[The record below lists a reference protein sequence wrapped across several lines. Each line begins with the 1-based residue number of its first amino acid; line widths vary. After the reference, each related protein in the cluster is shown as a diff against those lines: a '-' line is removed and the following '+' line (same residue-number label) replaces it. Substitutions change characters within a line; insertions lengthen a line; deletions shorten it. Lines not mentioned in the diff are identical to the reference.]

1 MRASAGQGWQAG
13 LPARGCRVADGPLQS
28 ERLFRYM
35 SDRYYELRD
44 AVVNGDA
51 PELDR
56 AQLYEDLAALALF
69 AADWFK
75 AGREGNGV
83 RR

>member
-1 MRASAGQGWQAG
+1 MADSA
-13 LPARGCRVADGPLQS
+13 LQS
-28 ERLFRYM
+28 ERFFRHM

-44 AVVNGDA
+44 AVASGEAVDIDPA
-51 PELDR
+51 K
-56 AQLYEDLAALALF
+56 LYEDLAALALF

-75 AGREGNGV
+75 ANRQQIPE

>member
-1 MRASAGQGWQAG
+1 
-13 LPARGCRVADGPLQS
+13 VADSALQS
-28 ERLFRYM
+28 ERFFQHM

-44 AVVNGDA
+44 AVANGEA
-51 PELDR
+51 PEMDH
-56 AQLYEDLAALALF
+56 ATLYEDMAALALF

-75 AGREGNGV
+75 ANREQIPE

>member
-1 MRASAGQGWQAG
+1 
-13 LPARGCRVADGPLQS
+13 VADSALQS
-28 ERLFRYM
+28 ERFFRHM

-44 AVVNGDA
+44 AVANGEAAEIDPA
-51 PELDR
+51 R
-56 AQLYEDLAALALF
+56 LYEDLAALALF

-75 AGREGNGV
+75 ANRQQIPE